1 MRARQA
7 SSKGR
12 RSVPDASGKLH
23 RRVGRRAVGG
33 ASRADRPERRQP
45 RGAESWAAPWGLGLF
60 TVLLSWG
67 HQVPTRHFLQTRR
80 KFTGKGVDPG
90 GPQGSGFWT
99 RVPRR
104 PFLISRNTRGFLQE
118 GVLVC
123 GGFHLSRRLLCR
135 VTEAPRWRSSPWSS
149 PPGLAASEELAA

>member
-1 MRARQA
+1 MEATLDHLAGDQTKKERC
-7 SSKGR
+7 
-12 RSVPDASGKLH
+12 VPSTDASRKLQ

-60 TVLLSWG
+60 TLLLSWG
-67 HQVPTRHFLQTRR
+67 HQVPTRHFLQTRG

-104 PFLISRNTRGFLQE
+104 PFLISGNTRGFLV
-118 GVLVC
+118 G
-123 GGFHLSRRLLCR
+123 LLCDGQYLE
-135 VTEAPRWRSSPWSS
+135 TSALTKMTNTKLSKMC
-149 PPGLAASEELAA
+149 